1 MMTEILAR
9 ARQLGV
15 HVVVGGI
22 TYGNEGSVKL
32 MEKFGFTFVGTY
44 YILYKV
50 LPRVGYK
57 SLNAM
62 KIW

>member
-44 YILYKV
+44 YKL
-50 LPRVGYK
+50 
-57 SLNAM
+57 
-62 KIW
+62 